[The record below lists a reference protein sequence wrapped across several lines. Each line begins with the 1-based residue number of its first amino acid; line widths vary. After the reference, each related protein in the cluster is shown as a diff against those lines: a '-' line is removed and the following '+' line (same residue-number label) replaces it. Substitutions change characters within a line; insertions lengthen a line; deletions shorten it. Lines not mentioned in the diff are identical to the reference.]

1 MVTIYAINFRL
12 ISVPRASCYNDRYP
26 KSVVTMNVI
35 LAIPEDLQTY
45 IEAQIQAGAYTSAV
59 EYFLDLVQQDR
70 QRKQAQAKLEN
81 LLQEGLDSD
90 SEPVNAAY
98 WQKLRASV
106 FDGDSQQT

>member
-1 MVTIYAINFRL
+1 
-12 ISVPRASCYNDRYP
+12 
-26 KSVVTMNVI
+26 MNVI

-45 IEAQIQAGAYTSAV
+45 IEDQIQAGAYTSAV

-81 LLQEGLDSD
+81 LLQEGLDSEG
-90 SEPVNAAY
+90 EPVTAAY

-106 FDGDSQQT
+106 FGDDSPQQT

>member
-1 MVTIYAINFRL
+1 
-12 ISVPRASCYNDRYP
+12 
-26 KSVVTMNVI
+26 MNVI

-45 IEAQIQAGAYTSAV
+45 IEAQIKAGAYASAV

-90 SEPVNAAY
+90 SETVTAAY
-98 WQKLRASV
+98 WENLRASV
-106 FDGDSQQT
+106 LDGDSQQT